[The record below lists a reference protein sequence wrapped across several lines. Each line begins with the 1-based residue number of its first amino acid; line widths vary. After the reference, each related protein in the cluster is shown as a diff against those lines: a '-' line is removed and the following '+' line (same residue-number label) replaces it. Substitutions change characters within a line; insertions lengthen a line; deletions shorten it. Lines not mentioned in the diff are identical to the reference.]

1 LRKYRLMN
9 FTDKT
14 VLVTGGSRGIGRAI
28 AQGFAARG
36 ARVAIVY
43 RDNKAAADEAL
54 AGFDGEGHIAIAADV
69 ADADAVE
76 QSVNSIVETFGKL
89 DVLVNNA
96 GIGIYHPL
104 PESSYEA
111 WQDAWQ
117 QTLQTNL
124 IGPANLCFCAAR
136 KMMESGGGRIINI
149 SSRGAYRGEPIK
161 PAYGASKAALNSL
174 TQSLAIALAPHKIYV
189 AAVAPGFVNTEL
201 SAKRLGG
208 AEGAEIKAQSP
219 FNRVAEPEEVAHAV
233 FFLASEGAEFSS
245 GTIID
250 VNGASYFR

>member
-1 LRKYRLMN
+1 MD
-9 FTDKT
+9 FTNKT
-14 VLVTGGSRGIGRAI
+14 VLISGGSRGIGLAI
-28 AQGFAARG
+28 ARGFAVRG
-36 ARVAIVY
+36 AQVAIVY
-43 RDNKAAADEAL
+43 RENKAAADKAL
-54 AGFDGEGHIAIAADV
+54 TELEGQGHIAIAADV
-69 ADADAVE
+69 ADADAVR
-76 QSVNSIVETFGKL
+76 QLVDSVVDKFGRL

-96 GIGIYHPL
+96 GIGIYHPVADTG
-104 PESSYEA
+104 YED

-124 IGPANLCFCAAR
+124 IGPANLCYCAAK
-136 KMMESGGGRIINI
+136 KMIETGGGRIINI

-174 TQSLAIALAPHKIYV
+174 TQSLAVALAPYSIYV
-189 AAVAPGFVNTEL
+189 AAVAPGFVNTQL
-201 SAKRLGG
+201 SAKRLNSI
-208 AEGAEIKAQSP
+208 EGEEIKAQSP

>member
-1 LRKYRLMN
+1 MD
-9 FTDKT
+9 FTNKT
-14 VLVTGGSRGIGRAI
+14 VLITGGSRGIGLAI
-28 AQGFAARG
+28 ARGFAARG
-36 ARVAIVY
+36 ARVAIVF
-43 RDNKAAADEAL
+43 RENKSAADTAL
-54 AGFDGEGHIAIAADV
+54 AELDGEGHIAIAADV
-69 ADADAVE
+69 ADADAVK
-76 QSVNSIVETFGKL
+76 QLLDTVVEEFGGL

-96 GIGIYHPL
+96 GIGIYHSVS
-104 PESSYEA
+104 ETSYEG

-136 KMMESGGGRIINI
+136 IMMEGVGGRIINI
-149 SSRGAYRGEPIK
+149 SSRGAYRGEPSK

-174 TQSLAIALAPHKIYV
+174 TQSLAVALAPHNIYV

-201 SAKRLGG
+201 SAKRLNGS
-208 AEGAEIKAQSP
+208 EGEEIRAQSP
-219 FNRVAEPEEVAHAV
+219 FNRVAQPEEVAHAV